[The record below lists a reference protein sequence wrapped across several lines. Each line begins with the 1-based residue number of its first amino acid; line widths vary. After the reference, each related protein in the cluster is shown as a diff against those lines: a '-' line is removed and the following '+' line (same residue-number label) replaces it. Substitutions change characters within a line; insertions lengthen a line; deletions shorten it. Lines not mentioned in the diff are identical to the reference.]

1 MITPEGQ
8 LRDEMV
14 KYYSMEELRNLMA
27 DFGLH
32 QDDFSN
38 IRDAAVRQFIDWAAR
53 HGQLGEFVRR
63 VHKFRPHLVIPSGY
77 QHYIGQPQQPAQQQG
92 RNTMPAPSKKMQVV
106 SEATFD
112 AANGLNHKLTYINV
126 GGSMVNVRDL
136 LLEGGYVHWLVN
148 LPFALSEVADDIER
162 AAISR
167 ADASPTNYSYFP
179 CELGDGNFGEY
190 TRWRDIRQLRDRIE
204 SRALKM
210 QPSVIA
216 ANLASVYIKLDTT
229 MSGFTDQG
237 QYFLPSEFVT
247 ALKSLIKQLKQLV
260 EFGSDQEVVDAFGL
274 ARVNSRSGNQITPA
288 GFAYMTGVVSDIC
301 GRLVT
306 LNNLIALDVQTPVN
320 LDVIGLF

>member
-14 KYYSMEELRNLMA
+14 KYYSMDELRNLMA

-32 QDDFSN
+32 QDDFSST
-38 IRDAAVRQFIDWAAR
+38 RTDAVRQLIAWAAR
-53 HGQLGEFVRR
+53 HGRLVEFVNH
-63 VHKFRPHLVIPSGY
+63 VHSFRPHLVIPSAY
-77 QHYIGQPQQPAQQQG
+77 QHYIGQPQRPAQPQG
-92 RNTMPAPSKKMQVV
+92 RTMMPAPSKKMQVV

-148 LPFALSEVADDIER
+148 LPFALSEVADEIER
-162 AAISR
+162 AAIRR

-179 CELGDGNFGEY
+179 CEFGDGNFGEY
-190 TRWRDIRQLRDRIE
+190 TRWLEIRQLRDRIE

-260 EFGSDQEVVDAFGL
+260 EFGSDHEVANAFGF
-274 ARVNSRSGNQITPA
+274 AKVNSRSGNPITPA

-306 LNNLIALDVQTPVN
+306 LNNLIVLDVQTPVN